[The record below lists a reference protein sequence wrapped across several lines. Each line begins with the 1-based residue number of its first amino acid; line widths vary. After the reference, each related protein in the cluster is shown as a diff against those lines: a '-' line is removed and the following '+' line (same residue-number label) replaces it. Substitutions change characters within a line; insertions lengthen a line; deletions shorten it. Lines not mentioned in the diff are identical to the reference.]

1 MANNKVQL
9 SDGTTLM
16 DLTQDTV
23 TPQTLLSGAT
33 AHNAA
38 GEQIVGEAASGGMT
52 QEEADARYL
61 QLSGGTLTGNLTLE
75 SHIETYNNSDG
86 EPFEDSGI
94 AYIAVDLEKEG
105 KGKFPLIGASV
116 DRDTLFMFDFPWRVK
131 AEEGIGNLGDFRRV
145 DCSGVQF
152 VNAGSQGINGLGEND
167 FYLPTM
173 YDVKK
178 SVGTKAHKVTLKVAG
193 WDSSTKQQTVSVA
206 GVEADETAQL
216 ILPMPAAASRT
227 TYNDAGIQ
235 CVAQAAGNLTFQCET
250 MPTASIDVYVTVM
263 PVAFS

>member
-75 SHIETYNNSDG
+75 SHIETYNDSDG

-105 KGKFPLIGASV
+105 RGKFPLIGASI
-116 DRDTLFMFDFPWRVK
+116 DFDTLFMFDFPWRVK
-131 AEEGIGNLGDFRRV
+131 AEEGIGNLGGFRRV

-152 VNAGSQGINGLGEND
+152 VNAGSQRINGLGEND

-178 SVGTKAHKVTLKVAG
+178 SVGTEAHKVTLTVAG

>member
-1 MANNKVQL
+1 
-9 SDGTTLM
+9 
-16 DLTQDTV
+16 
-23 TPQTLLSGAT
+23 
-33 AHNAA
+33 
-38 GEQIVGEAASGGMT
+38 
-52 QEEADARYL
+52 
-61 QLSGGTLTGNLTLE
+61 
-75 SHIETYNNSDG
+75 
-86 EPFEDSGI
+86 
-94 AYIAVDLEKEG
+94 
-105 KGKFPLIGASV
+105 
-116 DRDTLFMFDFPWRVK
+116 
-131 AEEGIGNLGDFRRV
+131 
-145 DCSGVQF
+145 
-152 VNAGSQGINGLGEND
+152 
-167 FYLPTM
+167 M

-216 ILPMPAAASRT
+216 ILPMPAAASRP